1 MGGGKKKKNTKNN
14 QRKNKSE
21 KGSNNTPSQQI
32 KGSEDGDNVQDDS
45 LCDKLNDAQIL
56 DDSTEIIILKAN
68 STNNNEDE
76 KLLKT
81 TNTTTTSANTIDTN
95 EIIAIAPK
103 SGTAEVS
110 RSSNKSTTNKINE
123 NTASKESGDSPSFKR
138 DLFEVPYSG
147 SISLTRTINN
157 NEDYYKKTASLAGK
171 RENDAPKFGKKVE
184 NILPG
189 GDLKTIED
197 YITLGVPRHYAE
209 MKHPLQDLWT
219 FW

>member
-81 TNTTTTSANTIDTN
+81 TNNTTTSANINDTN
-95 EIIAIAPK
+95 EVIAPK

-110 RSSNKSTTNKINE
+110 KSSNKSTTNKINE
-123 NTASKESGDSPSFKR
+123 NTTSKESGDSPSFKR

-157 NEDYYKKTASLAGK
+157 NEDYYKKTTSSAGR